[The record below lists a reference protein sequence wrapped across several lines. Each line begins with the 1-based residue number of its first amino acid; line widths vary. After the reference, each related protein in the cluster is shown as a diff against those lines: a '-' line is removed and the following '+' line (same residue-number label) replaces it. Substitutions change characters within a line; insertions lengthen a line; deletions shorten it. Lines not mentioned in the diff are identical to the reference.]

1 MNIAELLKICPKGTK
16 LYSPVCG
23 WVELEKVIKDKNGE
37 VSPLSHIVAI
47 YDHFGQHTI
56 EFMFNGAMCQAMDAE
71 CVLFPSKDNRDWS
84 TFVPPCPFKPFDK
97 VVVRR
102 GQSVWYAEFFSH
114 YDAENKVYICIGLEY
129 DECLPYN
136 EETAKLIG
144 TTDDYN
150 G

>member
-16 LYSPVCG
+16 LYSPLC
-23 WVELEKVIKDKNGE
+23 GE
-37 VSPLSHIVAI
+37 VEFEEVLPGDCGAGPYTKIIVNYKPEIGVHAIVFYEDGKHILSK
-47 YDHFGQHTI
+47 
-56 EFMFNGAMCQAMDAE
+56 DAE
-71 CVLFPSKDNRDWS
+71 CLLFPSKDNRDWS

-114 YDAENKVYICIGLEY
+114 YDAENKVYNCIGLEY